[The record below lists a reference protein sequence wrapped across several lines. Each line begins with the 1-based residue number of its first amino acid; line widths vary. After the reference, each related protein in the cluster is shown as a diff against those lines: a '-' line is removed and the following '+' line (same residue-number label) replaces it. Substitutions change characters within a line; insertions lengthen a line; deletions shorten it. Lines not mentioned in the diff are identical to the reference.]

1 MPPCSHINFGESRTM
16 PAGVSGLRRASAPP
30 LRPRGV
36 RQGRRGAGILGKAV
50 APTDNARSRG
60 RPWRPP
66 NRSTPSRFGPRRRG
80 YSDGRPAASLQP
92 GHLRSCGN
100 RSKGNLLLP
109 NSHRSRRS
117 RPHRVAESRGAAAWI
132 SPVGVRLSRVPRRER
147 DRLVFSPSAKARN
160 TSTTPSSL
168 IPRAPWRPQGRP
180 AAGIQTN
187 RGRSGS
193 DMGSRRH
200 EGTVLQPGRDVAQE
214 SRPAG
219 SSSRPGAGLQESPD
233 LMKVV
238 PWRIGSALPAPM
250 HPFGYF

>member
-1 MPPCSHINFGESRTM
+1 MPLCSHINFGESQTM

-168 IPRAPWRPQGRP
+168 IPRARWRARARP

-187 RGRSGS
+187 RGARSGS
-193 DMGSRRH
+193 HMGSRRH
-200 EGTVLQPGRDVAQE
+200 EGTLQQAGRDVAPGRLGRCTGAPTGPFTDLPVRE
-214 SRPAG
+214 PARPVRRWA
-219 SSSRPGAGLQESPD
+219 P
-233 LMKVV
+233 
-238 PWRIGSALPAPM
+238 PARSLIRRAT
-250 HPFGYF
+250 G